1 MNKLKKYCII
11 TFGAMIAGFAVGVFY
26 TPNKIIGGGISG
38 VATILYHT
46 LGIAP
51 GLSFAVI
58 NIALLLIAAG
68 VLGKA
73 FVADTLLGSA
83 LMSLFVQLSTYI
95 PPITD
100 DVFLATIYGSVLYGL
115 GLGLAFTQGASTGG
129 TDILGRLFQKIKPHI
144 KIGTM
149 LLIVDFFVIFS
160 SLIVFKQFRLA
171 LYGIIALYLSS
182 FTINYLIRKLN
193 ISKLA
198 FVVTDKGIE
207 LTKKLVS
214 TSPRGVTLI
223 DAEGGYTMTDKH
235 LLLCAL
241 KENEVHTFQQ
251 KILDTDPGAF
261 IIFSES
267 SQIVGNGFTLY
278 K

>member
-1 MNKLKKYCII
+1 MNKFKKYCII

-58 NIALLLIAAG
+58 NIVLLLIAAG

-223 DAEGGYTMTDKH
+223 DAKGGYTMTDKH

-251 KILDTDPGAF
+251 KILDIDPGAF

-267 SQIVGNGFTLY
+267 SQIVGNGFALY

>member
-251 KILDTDPGAF
+251 KILDIDPGAF